1 MPERRGWRIWRGVS
15 GLWYAR
21 KLKTSPPRVLRQPTR
36 EDLLAELD
44 EREAQQNRWDQ

>member
-1 MPERRGWRIWRGVS
+1 
-15 GLWYAR
+15 
-21 KLKTSPPRVLRQPTR
+21 VLRQPTR